1 MKLLLASPPIHG
13 HILSILGVAEGLAS
27 RGHDICV
34 LAGQKYRG
42 RVEAAGARFLPLP
55 AAVDF
60 DDADLDAFLPGR
72 ADKRGIAALR
82 HDLIGIFMS
91 VVPAQY
97 RALRSALATESFDAV
112 ITELVFGGTLPY
124 LLTTPRHRRPPVYGI
139 SSVPVTIDSVD
150 TAPFGLALPPRPGAL
165 GSLRNRALNAFV
177 HRVAF
182 RPVVTALNQALAECG
197 VTQGAWIFDA
207 ALSYDGVFQL
217 TLPGL
222 EYPRRELT
230 DRIEFLGPLP
240 ASSGGTEL
248 PDWWDQVGERP
259 IVHVTQGTIDN
270 LDFERLVASTIRA
283 LADEPVTVVAST
295 GGRDVESLTDLFPE
309 GRLPANVRV
318 ARYLPYGA
326 LLSRTS
332 VMVTNGGFG
341 GVQLAAR
348 HGVPLVVAGATE
360 DKPEV
365 AARVAWAG
373 MGVDLRTGTPSPERI
388 AQAVGTVLADLRFA
402 HQSAAI
408 GSVLG
413 ADHDPISRILAVI
426 HEDALT
432 EVR

>member
-1 MKLLLASPPIHG
+1 M
-13 HILSILGVAEGLAS
+13 
-27 RGHDICV
+27 
-34 LAGQKYRG
+34 
-42 RVEAAGARFLPLP
+42 
-55 AAVDF
+55 
-60 DDADLDAFLPGR
+60 
-72 ADKRGIAALR
+72 
-82 HDLIGIFMS
+82 
-91 VVPAQY
+91 
-97 RALRSALATESFDAV
+97 
-112 ITELVFGGTLPY
+112 
-124 LLTTPRHRRPPVYGI
+124 
-139 SSVPVTIDSVD
+139 
-150 TAPFGLALPPRPGAL
+150 ALPPRPGAL

-240 ASSGGTEL
+240 ASSSGTEL

-270 LDFERLVASTIRA
+270 LDFERLVAPTIRA

-309 GRLPANVRV
+309 GRLPGNVRV

-413 ADHDPISRILAVI
+413 ADHDSISRIIAVI

>member
-42 RVEAAGARFLPLP
+42 RVEAAGARFLPLL

-97 RALRSALATESFDAV
+97 R
-112 ITELVFGGTLPY
+112 
-124 LLTTPRHRRPPVYGI
+124 
-139 SSVPVTIDSVD
+139 
-150 TAPFGLALPPRPGAL
+150 
-165 GSLRNRALNAFV
+165 
-177 HRVAF
+177 
-182 RPVVTALNQALAECG
+182 ALNQALAECG

-240 ASSGGTEL
+240 ASSSGTEL

-295 GGRDVESLTDLFPE
+295 GGRDVESLTDLLPE